1 MSFWGLQ
8 SGSTAIE
15 SFWTYGDVILVFV
28 NVVVDFDYVIV
39 QQLVND
45 YFFIWINVFK
55 IID

>member
-45 YFFIWINVFK
+45 SFFIWINVFK